1 MSTNATNRRIMSI
14 AGHVSCAGL
23 SLSPTCEWKRSG
35 ARPARSASRKRQQQA
50 ANRSEDRLY
59 DSSNRYLRR
68 SRLIRQD
75 LHAAINFASVADH
88 EEGPAPVRLG
98 SLAATGRDWPKLSRW
113 LSPLASSCSG
123 SAAGSVWKCTRGHC
137 CARRILLQPFY
148 ALAKSGSLPF
158 RYFRRRTSI
167 SISFPVSDS
176 RNFQNVQPLV

>member
-68 SRLIRQD
+68 SLLMRQD

-88 EEGPAPVRLG
+88 EEGPAPDAWVRLPR
-98 SLAATGRDWPKLSRW
+98 LPETVEMVE
-113 LSPLASSCSG
+113 
-123 SAAGSVWKCTRGHC
+123 SAGVFLFRFCRGGGLEVHAGT
-137 CARRILLQPFY
+137 LLRTADSAQPSY